1 MPMSPISSQAAD
13 DLLKRCM
20 AWVHR
25 FVALSAQQEAVIAA
39 WVLHTWVIDA
49 AEWTP
54 YLHVT
59 APEKGCGK
67 TRLLEVLETIVCHPC
82 RTGGMSPA
90 ALLRTV
96 DADSPTLLLDEI
108 DAAFG
113 GNKEMAEA
121 LRGILNE
128 GAKRG
133 GNFRKC
139 NKMNHE
145 MQTFNAFGAKAI
157 AGIGALPDT
166 VTSRSIVIAMR
177 RQTTAEKVERFR
189 ERNIRAEV
197 EELKAALQ
205 AWATPET
212 IAVLGD
218 AKPLLPEQLTDRQM
232 DIIEPLL
239 AIADFAG
246 GAWPEQLRAA
256 TLALFGSIASEDN
269 SIGVQLLRDIRSVF
283 DGRATDTIFSANLA
297 ADLCDMDG
305 QPWADWLNG
314 KGLNANRLAQQL
326 KKYGITSGGTLRI
339 GNETRKG
346 YRRECFEEAWSSYC
360 PVSSVTSVTPVTT
373 PVNIRDSES
382 DCPSQSRR
390 DGPFAAQRAGLQ
402 PRFPRHTSAAPHTA
416 NPRQSE
422 TVTDV
427 TYVTPQTGTAP
438 PEAIALP
445 RWEDIGVDSAAP
457 RPTTTPP
464 PANASSADGD
474 FFEVDYE

>member
-1 MPMSPISSQAAD
+1 MSPTPSQAAD

-20 AWVHR
+20 AWLHR
-25 FVALSAQQEAVIAA
+25 FVALSPQQAVVVAA
-39 WVLHTWVIDA
+39 WALHTWVIDA

-67 TRLLEVLETIVCHPC
+67 TRLLEVLETIVCNPC
-82 RTGGMSPA
+82 RTGGMTPA

-96 DADSPTLLLDEI
+96 DADRPTLLLDES

-113 GNKEMAEA
+113 GNKDMAEA

-139 NKMNHE
+139 NKMNHKME
-145 MQTFNAFGAKAI
+145 TFNAFGAKAI

-166 VTSRSIVIAMR
+166 VTSRCIVIAMR
-177 RQTTAEKVERFR
+177 RKTAAERVERFR

-197 EELKAALQ
+197 EKLKAELQ

-212 IAVLGD
+212 IAALRD
-218 AKPLLPEQLTDRQM
+218 ATPLLPEQLTDRQM

-239 AIADFAG
+239 AIADLAG

-256 TLALFGSIASEDN
+256 TLALFGSTASEDD

-283 DGRATDTIFSANLA
+283 DQRTTDTIFSADLA

-314 KGLNANRLAQQL
+314 KGLNQNRLAEQL
-326 KKYGITSGGTLRI
+326 KKYKIKSRGTVRI
-339 GNETRKG
+339 GTETRKG
-346 YRRECFEEAWSSYC
+346 YRREAFEEAWSRYC
-360 PVSSVTSVTPVTT
+360 PVSAVTSVTPVTT
-373 PVNIRDSES
+373 PVDIGELQPAY
-382 DCPSQSRR
+382 PSQSRHN
-390 DGPFAAQRAGLQ
+390 GPFAAQKAGLQ
-402 PRFPRHTSAAPHTA
+402 PRFARHTAAVLNAA
-416 NPRQSE
+416 NTRQSE
-422 TVTDV
+422 TVTGV
-427 TYVTPQTGTAP
+427 TDVTPQPDTAP
-438 PEAIALP
+438 TEPIALP
-445 RWEDIGVDSAAP
+445 RWEDIG
-457 RPTTTPP
+457 
-464 PANASSADGD
+464 
-474 FFEVDYE
+474 